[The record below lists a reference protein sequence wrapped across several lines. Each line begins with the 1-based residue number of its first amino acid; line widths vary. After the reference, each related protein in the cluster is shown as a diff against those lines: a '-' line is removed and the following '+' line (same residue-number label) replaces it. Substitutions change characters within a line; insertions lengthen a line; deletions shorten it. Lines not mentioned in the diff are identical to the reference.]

1 VADAA
6 GRHWLAMS
14 LTLIALLALTVVLHL
29 VRERL

>member
-1 VADAA
+1 MVNVA

>member
-1 VADAA
+1 MAGAA

-14 LTLIALLALTVVLHL
+14 LTLIALLVLTVVMHA